1 MSNSKKTINYS
12 PLVSAALTLDGHFS
26 ALIQLSERIELIDL
40 KSNIDF
46 DQTERLMKQFAETG
60 EAISKST
67 SNFVTA
73 LNETRVQ
80 AETAAQKVS
89 EKAVQLKIR
98 KDERQEKMS
107 LFHELNLKV
116 NQLNQSLIQ
125 FKRPAGEVLSDIER
139 EELRGRLRE
148 TANQLMNLIAEA
160 EQLKSIGRDS
170 KIKALEKNAEA
181 MRKSL
186 VTVNQKITGLIT
198 TH

>member
-80 AETAAQKVS
+80 ADTAAQKVS

-98 KDERQEKMS
+98 KR
-107 LFHELNLKV
+107 
-116 NQLNQSLIQ
+116 
-125 FKRPAGEVLSDIER
+125 RATR
-139 EELRGRLRE
+139 
-148 TANQLMNLIAEA
+148 
-160 EQLKSIGRDS
+160 
-170 KIKALEKNAEA
+170 KNEPFP
-181 MRKSL
+181 
-186 VTVNQKITGLIT
+186 
-198 TH
+198 